1 MVAGRL
7 TEQRYT
13 QKMRAL
19 TEFLKIKQ
27 IGRPLQ
33 VKIRRVFEHRYP
45 HKTWFDEH
53 EVLMDLPPE
62 MRRKLVGEIYGSIIK
77 KTLLFDNLEC
87 DAGPTSSGGPTS
99 PPEPFPAL
107 PHAFS
112 HRRFWWPPTRVLISE
127 PRG

>member
-87 DAGPTSSGGPTS
+87 DAGPTSSGGQRVHLNLFPPCPMHFPTEDS
-99 PPEPFPAL
+99 GGRRPAC
-107 PHAFS
+107 
-112 HRRFWWPPTRVLISE
+112 
-127 PRG
+127 